1 MFGLGLM
8 ELLILVV
15 LGGAVVGVIVYL
27 SSGKQG
33 D

>member
-1 MFGLGLM
+1 MIGLGLM

-27 SSGKQG
+27 MSGKKG